1 MTPPSSSPSALA
13 PRPADTPVVGYVRSS
28 KDAHDVSCE
37 AQAEQIRRSVQLTE
51 RLVSL
56 PAAPQGIFEDKALS
70 STRDDLPGLLALL
83 DAAKQDPVPFRRV
96 YVLDTSRIARDTL
109 QAQSLKFYLR
119 KKRGIELVFLHL
131 PQTGSYM
138 DEPIEKMMEVWDELH
153 SRMSKAKGVEGQ
165 KQNIRRGYRA
175 GGEAP
180 YGYRRRVM
188 VIGQHRSGQPITK
201 SVNEPDPET
210 AAVVQEY
217 FRRRAS
223 GESRRVILRDFERR
237 AIPSPSG
244 RAGWAPATARGFEE
258 NVLAYL
264 GHLVYGRMNERL
276 REQGL
281 AGGKKRGF
289 VGGQKHR
296 PRDDWTILEN
306 AHPALITPEIAAKV
320 QARQRT
326 LGVSDRRGTAYL
338 LSGLLRCG
346 LCEAHYIGSRSDQ
359 RYLYRCLTRSKGG
372 RTACSNNDIARE
384 TIESFA
390 IRILQTELLREDRL
404 ADLVGRF
411 QRRGLTRKRRLPVT
425 DGRALRA
432 ELDAV
437 STRLERILT
446 LYGEG
451 KLDEES
457 LAQLNRRLRRRQGAI
472 REQLA
477 TLEAPLE
484 VDFTVK
490 RERLRT
496 FLADMDQWMRE
507 GDVVRR
513 KTLLREVYQEIR
525 IWPKTA
531 TKPWTRKVFVAANLD
546 ALTRFWMVS
555 PTGFEPVFPD

>member
-1 MTPPSSSPSALA
+1 MTRPSSSPSTLAL
-13 PRPADTPVVGYVRSS
+13 RPADTPVVGYVRSS

-37 AQAEQIRRSVQLTE
+37 AQAEQIRRSVQPSE

-56 PAAPQGIFEDKALS
+56 PAALQGIFEDRALS

-165 KQNIRRGYRA
+165 KQNVRRGYRA

-217 FRRRAS
+217 FRRRAG

-289 VGGQKHR
+289 VGGLKHR
-296 PRDDWTILEN
+296 PRDDWTITEN

-320 QARQRT
+320 QARLRT

-338 LSGLLRCG
+338 LSGIIRCG
-346 LCEAHYIGSRSDQ
+346 LCGEHFVGSRSNQ
-359 RYLYRCLTRSKGG
+359 RYLYRCLTRSKRG

-384 TIESFA
+384 TIEGFA
-390 IRILQTELLREDRL
+390 IHILKAELLREERL

-411 QRRGLTRKRRLPVT
+411 QRRALTRKRRLPVT
-425 DGRALRA
+425 DRNALRT

-437 STRLERILT
+437 ATRLERILD
-446 LYGEG
+446 LYGQG

-457 LAQLNRRLRRRQGAI
+457 LAALNRRLRRRQEAI
-472 REQLA
+472 QEQLA
-477 TLEAPLE
+477 TLEAPLQ
-484 VDFTVK
+484 VDFTVN
-490 RERLRT
+490 RERLRA

-525 IWPKTA
+525 IWPKTGA
-531 TKPWTRKVFVAANLD
+531 KPWKRKVFVAANLE